1 MQRETALLHAGYRAT
16 GTPGSYGTGPVFSST
31 YVTPGDPT
39 AHPLTYGR
47 FHNPTWTA
55 WEAALSELEG
65 GETVAFAS
73 GMAAID
79 AILGTTL
86 SPGDVVVLPSDCYY
100 TVRVIAGNW
109 LAKIGVTVR
118 QAPTAGNAQASLLEG
133 ARLLW
138 LETPSNPHLDV
149 CDVGALVAAARARG
163 VLTVVDNTT
172 ATAWLQQP
180 LALGADFVVASD
192 TKAITGHSDLILGHT
207 ATANGEAATALR
219 LWRTQHGAIPGP
231 MEVWMAHRSL
241 ATLPLRMARQCG
253 TALSL
258 ATTLAADSRV
268 SHVHYPFLP
277 SHPAYDVATR
287 QMSAGGT
294 VVSFDLGTRAKA
306 EAFLGALTLVRE
318 ATSFGGVHSS
328 SERRAR
334 WGGDAVSDGFIRF
347 SVGCEAPD
355 DLIDDVV
362 RALGA

>member
-31 YVTPGDPT
+31 YVTPGDPA

-55 WEAALSELEG
+55 WEAALSELDG

-73 GMAAID
+73 GMAAIS
-79 AILGTTL
+79 AVLGTTL
-86 SPGDVVVLPSDCYY
+86 SPGDVVVLPADCYY

-118 QAPTAGNAQASLLEG
+118 QAPTAGNAQAEMLDG

-149 CDVGALVAAARARG
+149 CDIRALTEAAQARG

-207 ATANGEAATALR
+207 ATKKAEAAAALR
-219 LWRTQHGAIPGP
+219 TWRTQHGAIPGP

-241 ATLPLRMARQCG
+241 ATLPLRMERQCG
-253 TALSL
+253 TALRL
-258 ATTLAADSRV
+258 ATALAGHAAV
-268 SHVHYPFLP
+268 TAVHYPWLP
-277 SHPAYDVATR
+277 SHPAHAVATR

-328 SERRAR
+328 AERRAR
-334 WGGDAVSDGFIRF
+334 WGGDAVSEGFIRF

-355 DLIDDVV
+355 DLVDDVT

>member
-55 WEAALSELEG
+55 WEAALSELDG

-73 GMAAID
+73 GMAAIS
-79 AILGTTL
+79 AVLGTTL
-86 SPGDVVVLPSDCYY
+86 SPGDVVVLPADCYY

-118 QAPTAGNAQASLLEG
+118 QAPTAGNAQAEMLDG

-149 CDVGALVAAARARG
+149 CDIRALTEAAQARG

-207 ATANGEAATALR
+207 ATKKAEAAAALR
-219 LWRTQHGAIPGP
+219 TWRTQHGAIPGP

-241 ATLPLRMARQCG
+241 ATLPLRMERQCG
-253 TALSL
+253 TALRL
-258 ATTLAADSRV
+258 ATALAGHAAV
-268 SHVHYPFLP
+268 TAVHYPWLP
-277 SHPAYDVATR
+277 SHPAHAVATR
-287 QMSAGGT
+287 QMIAGGT

-328 SERRAR
+328 AERRAR
-334 WGGDAVSDGFIRF
+334 WGGDAVSEGFIRF

-355 DLIDDVV
+355 DLVDDVT